1 MSEVILDELDLKT
14 SGIDTVSFDSKINKL
29 ISKMVNTDDLGKKK
43 ELQKQ
48 INTLKKEKS
57 YYKVKQ
63 YFKKFMANIFILG
76 LFTIN
81 LIAVA
86 VSMSCSRKQGI
97 FKRLS
102 SALYAF
108 FFSILYIFINY
119 RYYRLT
125 VKKDTTSCNICPNNP
140 FAL

>member
-1 MSEVILDELDLKT
+1 MSDVILDKLDLKPA
-14 SGIDTVSFDSKINKL
+14 GINTVDYDTKINQL
-29 ISKMVNTDDLGKKK
+29 IATLVKTTDTAKKNK
-43 ELQKQ
+43 IQRE
-48 INTLKKEKS
+48 INILKKDRS
-57 YYKVKQ
+57 YFKVKQ

-76 LFTIN
+76 LFTTN

-86 VSMSCSRKQGI
+86 VSMSCSRRLGI
-97 FKRLS
+97 MKRIM

-119 RYYRLT
+119 RYYRLG

>member
-1 MSEVILDELDLKT
+1 MSEVILDELDLKPT
-14 SGIDTVSFDSKINKL
+14 GVNTVSFDTRINKL
-29 ISKMVNTDDLGKKK
+29 ISSMVNTEDSKTKRDL
-43 ELQKQ
+43 QTQ
-48 INTLKKEKS
+48 INILKKEKS

-86 VSMSCSRKQGI
+86 VSMSCSRNQGI
-97 FKRLS
+97 FKRLT

-108 FFSILYIFINY
+108 FFSLLYIPINY